1 MTLNS
6 APQSPQA
13 TQSVIVSSSVDV
25 PEVTVPTI
33 EAAVEVPE
41 AEVEQSIVEE
51 TRKLADEFD
60 ATDA

>member
-33 EAAVEVPE
+33 EAPVEVPE
-41 AEVEQSIVEE
+41 AQVE
-51 TRKLADEFD
+51 
-60 ATDA
+60 